1 MHKETTG
8 QIPEEFKNPPVSM
21 LTGGVKPT
29 LKRVLIVSLT
39 GLMII
44 IFVSLLFGA
53 SPSPLQSPIPF
64 VLSVIGF
71 NLISEGNIVI
81 NRILDKKAPWFF
93 RIRQRT
99 RQQLLWSVI
108 WSVMVAGICFLALP
122 SHVYEE
128 ENFFRT
134 SVLVITF
141 GFIFVLIFNSSLFLQ
156 SAVLNWKQS
165 VLEVE
170 ALKQAKLQSD
180 YKVLQN
186 QLNPHFLFNSFSTLI
201 SEIHYNPEQAAVF
214 TQKLADVYRYLLQK
228 RNDMT
233 VPLREELAFL
243 ENFIFLHKSR
253 MGDTLIIENRI
264 DDDMKGYQIP
274 PLSLQML
281 IENAIKHN
289 RASTKTPLHITL
301 ESNEEG
307 ELTICNNL
315 QPKNNVYSTGTGLE
329 NVSRRYKMLSGK
341 DIKAVETLDS
351 YCITLPLLD
360 DYI

>member
-1 MHKETTG
+1 MQEAPSRIPKEFRDPSVT
-8 QIPEEFKNPPVSM
+8 M
-21 LTGGVKPT
+21 LTRGWKPT
-29 LKRVLIVSLT
+29 LKRVIIVSLT
-39 GLMII
+39 GVLII
-44 IFVSLLFGA
+44 TFVSLLFRV
-53 SPSPLQSPIPF
+53 SPNPLNSPLPF
-64 VLSVIGF
+64 VLSVLGF
-71 NLISEGNIVI
+71 NLISEGNIII

-99 RQQLLWSVI
+99 RIQLFISLAWSILVT
-108 WSVMVAGICFLALP
+108 AICFLALP

-128 ENFFRT
+128 DNFFRT

-141 GFIFVLIFNSSLFLQ
+141 GFIFVLIFNSILFLR

-170 ALKQAKLQSD
+170 ALKQAKLKSD

-201 SEIHYNPEQAAVF
+201 SEIHYNPDKAVEF

-233 VPLREELAFL
+233 VPLHEEVTFM
-243 ENFIFLHKSR
+243 NDFIFLHKSR
-253 MGDTLIIENRI
+253 MGDALRI
-264 DDDMKGYQIP
+264 DTEIYKEHHEYHIP

-289 RASTKTPLHITL
+289 RASEKSPLHITIK
-301 ESNEEG
+301 SNDWAG
-307 ELTICNNL
+307 ITICNNL
-315 QPKNNVYSTGTGLE
+315 QPKKNTYSTGTGLE
-329 NVSRRYKMLSGK
+329 NVRQRYKMLSGK
-341 DIKAVETLDS
+341 EIKVKETEKS
-351 YCITLPLLD
+351 YCIILPLLFD
-360 DYI
+360 TK